1 MKDTPGG
8 DPMRCPHDGAQL
20 NHHATMIRDPLDRE
34 EASNIDSTVD
44 GVLIEV
50 HACPTC
56 GRGQPRTPGTI
67 S

>member
-1 MKDTPGG
+1 
-8 DPMRCPHDGAQL
+8 MRCLHDGAKL

-34 EASNIDSTVD
+34 EADNMDPVVG

-50 HACPTC
+50 HACPIC
-56 GRGQPRTPGTI
+56 GRGQPWTMGAI